1 MFVGQKK
8 VSNLMM
14 RMRKNT
20 CGSWNIIR
28 YLNKINKD
36 IGLGSVEM
44 SYSILVTDKLIS
56 FCHWEC
62 FDVVKF
68 HHKWISR
75 LHHLQVRHTRGLPMP
90 TTRIRPSMEFL
101 QIFDYHG
108 FVFPETI
115 LKDVLCFRQNQ
126 VNLMTRPT
134 AVPSISSEIVRTG
147 ARVPVFLLTSVRGWG
162 ITSSGSNWQLD
173 ETDRR

>member
-75 LHHLQVRHTRGLPMP
+75 LHHLQVRHTWGLPVIR
-90 TTRIRPSMEFL
+90 TRIPRL
-101 QIFDYHG
+101 THLAQIFDNFG
-108 FVFPETI
+108 SVFPEIKAQAI
-115 LKDVLCFRQNQ
+115 LQFSLLVKKFESLLNTCTATPRTRVYYYTRQKGMCAVLSRN
-126 VNLMTRPT
+126 PY
-134 AVPSISSEIVRTG
+134 
-147 ARVPVFLLTSVRGWG
+147 
-162 ITSSGSNWQLD
+162 
-173 ETDRR
+173 

>member
-1 MFVGQKK
+1 
-8 VSNLMM
+8 MM

-28 YLNKINKD
+28 YLNNINKD
-36 IGLGSVEM
+36 IGLWVKM
-44 SYSILVTDKLIS
+44 SYSILFTDKLIS

-62 FDVVKF
+62 FDVVTF

-75 LHHLQVRHTRGLPMP
+75 LHHLQVRHTRGQPMP
-90 TTRIRPSMEFL
+90 TIRIRPSMKFV

-108 FVFPETI
+108 SVFPETM
-115 LKDVLCFRQNQ
+115 LKDVLCFSQNQ

-134 AVPSISSEIVRTG
+134 AVPSISSEIVVTG
-147 ARVPVFLLTSVRGWG
+147 ARVPELLLTSVRGWG
-162 ITSSGSNWQLD
+162 ITSSGSNWQLED
-173 ETDRR
+173 SDSR